1 MVRGGAD
8 KFLLLLGRIAN
19 IFQNCEGG
27 VDNFL
32 LRLKISPPPFVIHYE
47 RSLNTNLTSDKLSL
61 Y

>member
-8 KFLLLLGRIAN
+8 KFLVLLGRIAN

-32 LRLKISPPPFVIHYE
+32 LRLKISPPPFVI
-47 RSLNTNLTSDKLSL
+47 RMNAA
-61 Y
+61 